1 MKKIY
6 FTLLTLLSIT
16 SYSQY
21 ITNSSTV
28 SNYTANLRHNGTLS
42 IGDETISNTAFT
54 PLQLVYKALDK
65 NIMIPVRNGSGGFE
79 IALAGGPLYW
89 NHNAKEGDGVI
100 RIMGGKNMIFGYGST
115 VSSNVLPN
123 VNGVQRFIFS
133 DNTGSVGQTMS
144 VYNTGKITIGT
155 DMYDLSG
162 YRLFVKDGIKTE
174 RLKVEVASANQW
186 ADHVFNNDYN
196 LMPLNEVKTFIT
208 TNKHLPN
215 IPSAHEIVTEGGIEQ
230 GELNAKL
237 LEKIEELTLHLIQ
250 QNEQIIQQNKKIEGL
265 EKQVQALTK

>member
-21 ITNSSTV
+21 ISTTNSSASYNT
-28 SNYTANLRHNGTLS
+28 NLQHNGQVALGDRPLNNQWFSAALQIGYQNLKNTMINIVNPSGNMQMGIVGGNEYFSVKAKTGDFVMKLQSGSSAIFNYGKQVSSSTLS
-42 IGDETISNTAFT
+42 SD
-54 PLQLVYKALDK
+54 
-65 NIMIPVRNGSGGFE
+65 
-79 IALAGGPLYW
+79 
-89 NHNAKEGDGVI
+89 
-100 RIMGGKNMIFGYGST
+100 
-115 VSSNVLPN
+115 PN
-123 VNGVQRFIFS
+123 VQRYIFNA
-133 DNTGSVGQTMS
+133 DNNFNILNI
-144 VYNTGKITIGT
+144 YNTGKITMGT
-155 DMYDLSG
+155 DNYDLSG

-174 RLKVEVASANQW
+174 KLKVEVASSNQW
-186 ADHVFNNDYN
+186 ADHVFNDDYT

-237 LEKIEELTLHLIQ
+237 LEKIEELTLHLIE
-250 QNEQIIQQNKKIEGL
+250 QNEKMILQNKKIEGL
-265 EKQVQALTK
+265 EKQVQSLTK